1 MNKIRKRIYEITE
14 VAEKDDIPSRIY
26 DTFIVLAVLASLA
39 PLVAPD
45 SRVAVSMV
53 EHISLSILILDY
65 VLLWICADFSMRKKF
80 FSFILYPLTFG
91 SIVNL
96 LAIIP
101 PYLAMHDMID
111 VRFSHYSNMLQ
122 VLIALRL
129 LKLLRITK
137 YFKQFYL
144 IVKVLKKQKQALMVV
159 LTLAV
164 AYILVVAL
172 IMYVL
177 EGDFYNNYFEAI
189 YWATISLTSV
199 GYGDF
204 VPHTNAGRLLTILSS
219 VMGIAI
225 IALPSGIISAGYMD
239 ELNKL
244 IAAEKRKQK
253 MEEEQQS

>member
-1 MNKIRKRIYEITE
+1 MLNRIRKRLYEITE

-26 DTFIVLAVLASLA
+26 DALMVMAVLASLA
-39 PLVAPD
+39 PLLAPE
-45 SRVAVSMV
+45 SRIAVLLV
-53 EHISLSILILDY
+53 EQIAISILLFDY
-65 VLLWICADFSMRKKF
+65 FLLWFCADFSMGKRY
-80 FSFILYPLTFG
+80 FSFILYPFTLG
-91 SIVNL
+91 SIINL

-111 VRFSHYSNMLQ
+111 VRFSHYSNVLQ

-177 EGDFYNNYFEAI
+177 EGEYYNNYFEAI
-189 YWATISLTSV
+189 YWATVSLTSV

-204 VPHTNAGRLLTILSS
+204 VPHTTAGRLLTILSS

-239 ELNKL
+239 ELNKM
-244 IAAEKRKQK
+244 IAEEKRKQRP
-253 MEEEQQS
+253 